1 MLFGHAHP
9 AVVEAIAQAAARG
22 TSYGAPTELEAQFA
36 EKLCE
41 LYPSMQMVRAVSS
54 GTEATMSAVRAARGA
69 TGRKKIIKME
79 GCYHGHADLFLVK
92 GGSGMATLGAP
103 DSDGVTDGATRD
115 TLVAPYNQAAFVA
128 ELFLQHPEEIAA
140 IIVEPVAGNMGCVPP
155 VAGYLARLAE
165 LAHAHG
171 ALLIFDEVMT
181 GCRLAKGGAQEHFGV
196 AADMTTLGKIIGG
209 GLPLAAYGGSKAVMS
224 HVAPLGK
231 VYQAGTLSGNPVAVS
246 AGLAT
251 LSMLSN
257 EVYQTLE
264 NTAKT
269 IADGMTAIAR
279 AHGVPVVVQRV
290 GSMFTVFFTDRP
302 SVRNWDDAKTCETGR
317 FAKFHR
323 GLLDAGVY
331 FPPSQFEA
339 AFVST
344 AHGPSEIE
352 HTLQAVQSAIKAL

>member
-1 MLFGHAHP
+1 
-9 AVVEAIAQAAARG
+9 
-22 TSYGAPTELEAQFA
+22 
-36 EKLCE
+36 
-41 LYPSMQMVRAVSS
+41 
-54 GTEATMSAVRAARGA
+54 
-69 TGRKKIIKME
+69 
-79 GCYHGHADLFLVK
+79 
-92 GGSGMATLGAP
+92 MATLGAP